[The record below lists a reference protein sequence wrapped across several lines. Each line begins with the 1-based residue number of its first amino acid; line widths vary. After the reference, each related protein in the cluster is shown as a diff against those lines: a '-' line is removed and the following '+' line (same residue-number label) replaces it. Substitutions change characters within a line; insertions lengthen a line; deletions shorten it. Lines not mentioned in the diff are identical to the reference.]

1 MAVNCPQCGNA
12 MDVLNATQ
20 ARCAKHGPYTI
31 LFQRSATD
39 DGLIPL
45 AETSTPPRQT
55 SAAPPALPYAQQYNS
70 YAQQY
75 TPYGQPMQ
83 PQAMGACQNHQQ
95 VAAVQRCTR
104 CSARICS
111 VCDFSFPGDI
121 HLCPRCVT
129 SASGALSPGRK
140 AMMIGSYVMAAAGT
154 FFFAL
159 LVVGGAMG
167 MFAGMGGLAIG
178 IIFIMLLACVVAG
191 FGMGVGTIDRQLNNT
206 VALWIAACWNGLL
219 VLALILTTIVGLM
232 MKGKR

>member
-12 MDVLNATQ
+12 MSELNATQ
-20 ARCAKHGPYTI
+20 AQCAKLGPYTI
-31 LFQRSATD
+31 LFKRSAED

-45 AETSTPPRQT
+45 AESSAPPPRA
-55 SAAPPALPYAQQYNS
+55 SAAPTTLPYAQQYS
-70 YAQQY
+70 YAQQF

-83 PQAMGACQNHQQ
+83 TQPMGPCQNHQQ

-104 CSARICS
+104 CSARVCS

-140 AMMIGSYVMAAAGT
+140 GMMIASYAMAGAGT

-159 LVVGGAMG
+159 LVVGGATG
-167 MFAGMGGLAIG
+167 MFAGMGMLAIG
-178 IIFIMLLACVVAG
+178 IIFIMLVGCIVSGL
-191 FGMGVGTIDRQLNNT
+191 GMGIGTLDRQQNNT

-219 VLALILTTIVGLM
+219 ALALLLTTVVGLM
-232 MKGKR
+232 MKGHR